1 MDLPLTVSYFI
12 IIIIINSMFLQRT
25 FIFNKNFISGNNV
38 LTQRSYS
45 DARNF
50 KLNNKSIKGLF
61 PNVAGT

>member
-1 MDLPLTVSYFI
+1 MDLPLNVSYFI

-25 FIFNKNFISGNNV
+25 FIFNKNFLSGNNV

-45 DARNF
+45 NARNF